1 VTLLAFQGKAQSLM
15 IRRSRFLEG
24 FEVATH
30 ALSGKTLPIELAYR
44 SYSVTRIAIH
54 HGVGTD
60 QREPVLMFVD
70 VVNGNLP
77 SIHAMTD
84 VALRSVL
91 TAVQVSMAILT
102 LLADVAEDRIEVAF
116 LAGHLDV
123 HATERISRLV
133 VIKLRVLANWH
144 PGRRRMAVLAGR
156 F

>member
-1 VTLLAFQGKAQSLM
+1 
-15 IRRSRFLEG
+15 
-24 FEVATH
+24 
-30 ALSGKTLPIELAYR
+30 
-44 SYSVTRIAIH
+44 
-54 HGVGTD
+54 
-60 QREPVLMFVD
+60 MFVD

-77 SIHAMTD
+77 SVHAMTD

-133 VIKLRVLANWH
+133 VIKLRILANWH
-144 PGRRRMAVLAGR
+144 PGGRRMAVLAGR